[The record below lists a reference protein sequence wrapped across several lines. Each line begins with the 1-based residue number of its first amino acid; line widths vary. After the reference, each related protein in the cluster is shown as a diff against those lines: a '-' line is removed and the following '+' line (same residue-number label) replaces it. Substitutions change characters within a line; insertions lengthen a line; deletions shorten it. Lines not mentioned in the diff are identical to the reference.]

1 MKPVL
6 LLFIFISL
14 NIYAQ
19 EVPLTETELKAFTT
33 RIETETKKLTSLT
46 TDFEQQKHLAFLS
59 NDIQSYGKMFLRAD
73 GALKW
78 SYTEPNKYSVIFKN
92 NAIYINDNGKK
103 STVSGDQDMF
113 KKINHLIAGSVSGK
127 LFNDNDFSIRYFKVD
142 NEIKVKLIPDNKT
155 LKKYLTEVH
164 LYFPQNEALV
174 SKVKLIEPSGDYT
187 LILFKNKKL
196 NVKIDPNIF
205 KH

>member
-142 NEIKVKLIPDNKT
+142 NEIKVELIPDNKT